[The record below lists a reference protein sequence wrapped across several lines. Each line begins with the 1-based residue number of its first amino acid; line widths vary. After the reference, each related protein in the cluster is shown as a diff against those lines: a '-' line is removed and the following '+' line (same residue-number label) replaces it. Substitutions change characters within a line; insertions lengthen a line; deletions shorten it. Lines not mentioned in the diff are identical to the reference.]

1 MYLKEEGR
9 LWIGQAQ
16 NENKDKVC
24 IIPKMA
30 NRHGLIAGAT
40 GTGKTI
46 TLKVLAES
54 FSDCGVPVF
63 AADIKGDIASMC
75 QPGVNTEDMQKR
87 ITKFGLEGF
96 NYTPYPTCIWDVLGE
111 GGHPLRTT
119 ISNMGPILLG
129 TLLEL
134 NDTQSDILS
143 IVFRIAD
150 DNRMLLIDIKDLR
163 LMLEYVSRN
172 LADFIPVYGN
182 MTKQSIGAISRSLL
196 SLEEQGGNMFFGE
209 PAIDIADWIR
219 TDAYGRGYI
228 NILHAVKLIHSPKL
242 YATFML
248 WMLTELFENL
258 PEEGDMEKPKMVF
271 FFDEAHLLFNTVPKS
286 LMTKIEQVV
295 KLIRSKGI
303 GVYFITQ
310 SPSDVPNEVLSQLGN
325 RVQHALRAYTP
336 SDQKAVRAAAQSF
349 RANTGFSTEQKITE
363 LGTGEALISFL
374 DEEGRPSIVEY
385 CKVLPPQSRMGS
397 ITDEERFSCLMTD
410 GMGQKYDTGFDRE
423 SAYEQLSKQFDEEAA
438 EQQRLEE
445 EKQKEKEQ
453 KEREKEEEKAR
464 REAERIRREE
474 ERIKREKEREEE
486 RQRREKEREEERLR
500 KEKEREEKERAKR
513 LAPVTKIAGTA
524 MTTIGREVGKQ
535 IVRGLFGNR
544 KR

>member
-1 MYLKEEGR
+1 MYKEGK

-16 NENKDKVC
+16 NENRDSIC

-63 AADIKGDIASMC
+63 VADVKGDLASMC

-96 NYTPYPTCIWDVLGE
+96 RYTPYPTCIWDVLGE

-119 ISNMGPILLG
+119 ISNMGPILLS
-129 TLLEL
+129 TLLGL

-143 IVFRIAD
+143 IIFRIAD
-150 DNRMLLIDIKDLR
+150 DNELLLIDIKDLR

-172 LADFIPVYGN
+172 LQEYIVTYGN
-182 MTKQSIGAISRSLL
+182 MTKQSIGAISRSLV
-196 SLEEQGGNMFFGE
+196 SLEEQGGSFFFGE
-209 PAIDIADWIR
+209 PALDIEDWIR

-228 NILHAVKLIHSPKL
+228 NVLHAVKLIHSPKL

-248 WMLTELFENL
+248 WLLTELFENL

-271 FFDEAHLLFNTVPKS
+271 FFDEAHLLFDTVPKS
-286 LMTKIEQVV
+286 LMNKIEQVV

-303 GVYFITQ
+303 GIYFVTQ

-336 SDQKAVRAAAQSF
+336 ADQKAVRAAAQSF
-349 RANTGFSTEQKITE
+349 RANPSFSTEKMITE

-374 DEEGRPSIVEY
+374 DEEGRPSVVEY

-397 ITDEERFSCLMTD
+397 ITDEERFTCLMTD
-410 GMGQKYDTGFDRE
+410 GMGQKYDSGFDRD
-423 SAYEQLSKQFDEEAA
+423 SAYEKLKQQFDEEEA
-438 EQQRLEE
+438 EKQRIEE

-464 REAERIRREE
+464 REE
-474 ERIKREKEREEE
+474 ERL
-486 RQRREKEREEERLR
+486 RREKEREEERIR
-500 KEKEREEKERAKR
+500 REKEREERERRKKMDPVAKM
-513 LAPVTKIAGTA
+513 AGSA
-524 MTTIGREVGKQ
+524 MTTVGRELGRQ

>member
-1 MYLKEEGR
+1 MYKEGK

-16 NENKDKVC
+16 NENKDRVC
-24 IIPKMA
+24 IEPKMA

-63 AADIKGDIASMC
+63 VADIKGDVASMC

-87 ITKFGLEGF
+87 ITKFGLDGF
-96 NYTPYPTCIWDVLGE
+96 HYTPYPTCIWDVLGE

-119 ISNMGPILLG
+119 ISDMGPIMLSVLLG
-129 TLLEL
+129 L

-150 DNRMLLIDIKDLR
+150 DENLLLIDIKDLR

-172 LADFIPVYGN
+172 LQEYIPVYGN
-182 MTKQSIGAISRSLL
+182 MTKQSIGAISRSLV
-196 SLEEQGGNMFFGE
+196 SLEEQGGSFFFGE
-209 PAIDIADWIR
+209 PAIDIMDWIR
-219 TDAYGRGYI
+219 CDAYGRGFI
-228 NILHAVKLIHSPKL
+228 NVLHAVKLIHSPKL

-248 WMLTELFENL
+248 WLMTELFENL
-258 PEEGDMEKPKMVF
+258 PEEGDLEKPKMVF
-271 FFDEAHLLFNTVPKS
+271 FFDEAHLLFNTVPRS
-286 LMTKIEQVV
+286 LMNKIEQVV

-303 GVYFITQ
+303 GIYFVTQ
-310 SPSDVPNEVLSQLGN
+310 NPSDVPNEVLSQLGN

-349 RANTGFSTEQKITE
+349 RANEAFSTEKMITE

-374 DEEGRPSIVEY
+374 DSEGRPSIVEY

-397 ITDEERFSCLMTD
+397 ITDEERYVCLMTD
-410 GMGQKYDTGFDRE
+410 GMGQRYDTEFDRE
-423 SAYEQLSKQFDEEAA
+423 SAYEMLKKQFDDEAA
-438 EQQRLEE
+438 EQQRIEE
-445 EKQKEKEQ
+445 EKQKAKEEEEARREEERLRRE
-453 KEREKEEEKAR
+453 KEREE
-464 REAERIRREE
+464 ERIRREE
-474 ERIKREKEREEE
+474 ERIRREEE
-486 RQRREKEREEERLR
+486 RLKREKEREEERLR
-500 KEKEREEKERAKR
+500 REREREEREREKK
-513 LAPVTKIAGTA
+513 LAPFKKGVSTA
-524 MTTIGREVGKQ
+524 ANTIGREIGKQ

-544 KR
+544 RR